1 MALNDLFAEKQAL
14 IHKNL
19 LNNFNIPKALAEI
32 DEIIKAVNV
41 YLKEKPYI
49 NTLLLAISNYI
60 RFIFYS
66 IGISY
71 DNVTKL
77 YIYICVFLIFFN

>member
-1 MALNDLFAEKQAL
+1 L